1 MFSTLRTL
9 GVSIAAAALLAGA
22 APAPAS
28 QAPPSAL
35 AAAIAATQAA
45 KIAYAFDVDTASSQ
59 LNWRAHFDPHATPA
73 LQLVAPPRA
82 SLSSAQQHAFDQA
95 AAQTRGLPWCASEQM
110 GRVAGLRLLNEGAES
125 ATFAF
130 QPTAESAQ
138 SDQARRFAAQL
149 RGDLTL
155 SKGEADITRIHI
167 YAPAPFSPMLLA
179 RVEQLDIVITCAA
192 APNGRRYAAEA
203 VTQVRGNALGQAF
216 NERSVRR
223 TLNLAAAP

>member
-22 APAPAS
+22 APAP
-28 QAPPSAL
+28 QAPSAL

-45 KIAYAFDVDTASSQ
+45 KIAYAFDVHTASSQ

-110 GRVAGLRLLNEGAES
+110 ARVAGVRLLNEDALS

-138 SDQARRFAAQL
+138 SDQTRRFAAQL

-155 SKGEADITRIHI
+155 SKGDADITRIHI

-179 RVEQLDIVITCAA
+179 RVEQLDIVITCAT

-223 TLNLAAAP
+223 MLNLAATP